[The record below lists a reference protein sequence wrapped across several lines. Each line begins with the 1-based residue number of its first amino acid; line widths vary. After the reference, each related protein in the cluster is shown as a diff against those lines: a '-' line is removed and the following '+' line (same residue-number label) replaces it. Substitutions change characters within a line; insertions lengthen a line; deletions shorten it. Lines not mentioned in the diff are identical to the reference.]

1 MVKGVLKPIVQL
13 NVALEVSRSTSALP
27 LLHLACAVMSVGW
40 LKVFLSVGCCIV
52 SASQYHR
59 LAIILPGMCFNVG
72 RVVEGVLEPMVQL
85 NDVL

>member
-1 MVKGVLKPIVQL
+1 MRWSD
-13 NVALEVSRSTSALP
+13 ALEVSRSTSALP
-27 LLHLACAVMSVGW
+27 LLYLACAVMSVGW
-40 LKVFLSVGCCIV
+40 LKVFLSIGCCIV

-59 LAIILPGMCFNVG
+59 FAVIALGVCCNVG